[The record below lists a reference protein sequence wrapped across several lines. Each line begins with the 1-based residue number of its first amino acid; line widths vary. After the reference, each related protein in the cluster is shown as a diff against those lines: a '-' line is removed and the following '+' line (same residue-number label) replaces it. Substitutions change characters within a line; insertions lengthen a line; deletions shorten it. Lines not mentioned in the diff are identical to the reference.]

1 MSEAARWCGG
11 SGAPAR
17 GQVSFRL
24 TVPWPRALR
33 SLEHRNLRL
42 FFGGQAIS
50 LTGSW
55 MQSVAQGWLV
65 WRLTRS
71 PELLG
76 LVGFLSQLPVF
87 LFGVWAGALADR
99 FPRRTVVLVTQVNA
113 LTQAALLSAL
123 TFAGLVRPWHLMVLA
138 FMLGLSYAFEI
149 PARQALLGDIAGED
163 MPNALALNSSVVNG
177 ARVVGP
183 AVAGVLVAL
192 LGEGWCFALNA
203 VSFLG
208 TIRALLLM
216 DLPPQRAPSGRTRL
230 AGGLD
235 YAARTPYVRA
245 LLLALAISAFF
256 GLSYAALLPIF
267 AAEVLG
273 GGAGLYGTLQAC
285 AGGGALAGGVS
296 LLLRPGGLRGL
307 GRRVAVGASLL
318 GLGLLVVS
326 RSRAPALTGASLVV
340 AGFGYITQ
348 TAGTMTLLQGLAPVE
363 LRGRVMGLF
372 STLFIGMTPFGA
384 LLGGV
389 AARRLGAPATL
400 LAGSAVVLAAS
411 AALHLRLP
419 ALRRSLR
426 AGRVAAEVPPAGPPV
441 PPVPPLPTA

>member
-1 MSEAARWCGG
+1 
-11 SGAPAR
+11 
-17 GQVSFRL
+17 
-24 TVPWPRALR
+24 
-33 SLEHRNLRL
+33 
-42 FFGGQAIS
+42 
-50 LTGSW
+50 

-99 FPRRTVVLVTQVNA
+99 FPRRTVVLCTQVNA
-113 LTQAALLSAL
+113 LVQAALLAVL
-123 TFAGLVRPWHLMVLA
+123 TFGGWVRPWHILVLS

-149 PARQALLGDIAGED
+149 PARQALLGDVAGED
-163 MPNALALNSSVVNG
+163 MPNALALNSSIVNG

-183 AVAGVLVAL
+183 AVAGAL
-192 LGEGWCFALNA
+192 LALWGEAWCFALNA
-203 VSFLG
+203 VSFLA

-216 DLPPQRAPSGRTRL
+216 DLAPQRPPSGRTRL

-256 GLSYAALLPIF
+256 GMSYAALLPVF

-285 AGGGALAGGVS
+285 AGTGALAGGVS

-307 GRRVAVGASLL
+307 GRRVAVGASAL
-318 GLGLLVVS
+318 GLGLLVAS
-326 RSRAPALTGASLVV
+326 RSRVPALTGASLVV

-372 STLFIGMTPFGA
+372 SMLFVGMTPFGA

-400 LAGSAVVLAAS
+400 LAGSSVVLAAS
-411 AALHLRLP
+411 VALHVSLP
-419 ALRRSLR
+419 ALRRSLQAAR
-426 AGRVAAEVPPAGPPV
+426 AAAALPPASPLPPGS
-441 PPVPPLPTA
+441 PPAPPLPTA

>member
-1 MSEAARWCGG
+1 
-11 SGAPAR
+11 
-17 GQVSFRL
+17 
-24 TVPWPRALR
+24 
-33 SLEHRNLRL
+33 
-42 FFGGQAIS
+42 
-50 LTGSW
+50 

-113 LTQAALLSAL
+113 LVQAALLAVL
-123 TFAGLVRPWHLMVLA
+123 TFGGWVRPWHILVLS

-149 PARQALLGDIAGED
+149 PARQALLGDVAGED
-163 MPNALALNSSVVNG
+163 MPNALALNSSIVNG

-183 AVAGVLVAL
+183 AVAGAL
-192 LGEGWCFALNA
+192 LALWGEAWCFALNA
-203 VSFLG
+203 VSFLA

-216 DLPPQRAPSGRTRL
+216 DLPPQRPPSGRTRL

-256 GLSYAALLPIF
+256 GMSYGALLPVF
-267 AAEVLG
+267 AADVLG
-273 GGAGLYGTLQAC
+273 GGPGLYGTLQAC
-285 AGGGALAGGVS
+285 AGTGALAGGVS

-307 GRRVAVGASLL
+307 GRRVAVGASAL
-318 GLGLLVVS
+318 GLGLLVAS
-326 RSRAPALTGASLVV
+326 RSRVPALTGASLVL

-348 TAGTMTLLQGLAPVE
+348 TAGTMTLLQGLAPLE

-372 STLFIGMTPFGA
+372 STLFLGMTPFGA
-384 LLGGV
+384 LLGGL

-400 LAGSAVVLAAS
+400 LAGSSVVLAAS
-411 AALHLRLP
+411 VALHVRLP
-419 ALRRSLR
+419 ALRRSLQAAR
-426 AGRVAAEVPPAGPPV
+426 AAAALPPASPP
-441 PPVPPLPTA
+441 PPGSPPAPPLPTA

>member
-1 MSEAARWCGG
+1 
-11 SGAPAR
+11 
-17 GQVSFRL
+17 
-24 TVPWPRALR
+24 
-33 SLEHRNLRL
+33 
-42 FFGGQAIS
+42 
-50 LTGSW
+50 

-113 LTQAALLSAL
+113 LVQAALLAVL
-123 TFAGLVRPWHLMVLA
+123 TFGGWVRPWHILVLS

-149 PARQALLGDIAGED
+149 PARQALLGDVAGED
-163 MPNALALNSSVVNG
+163 MPNALALNSSIVNG

-183 AVAGVLVAL
+183 AVAGVLLAL
-192 LGEGWCFALNA
+192 WGEAWCFALNA
-203 VSFLG
+203 VSFLA

-216 DLPPQRAPSGRTRL
+216 DLPPQRPPSGRTRL

-256 GLSYAALLPIF
+256 GMSYGALLPVF
-267 AAEVLG
+267 AADVLG
-273 GGAGLYGTLQAC
+273 GGPGLYGTLQAC
-285 AGGGALAGGVS
+285 AGTGALAGGVS

-307 GRRVAVGASLL
+307 GRRVAVGASAL
-318 GLGLLVVS
+318 GLGLLVAS
-326 RSRAPALTGASLVV
+326 RSRVPALTGASLVL

-348 TAGTMTLLQGLAPVE
+348 TAGTMTLLQGLAPLE

-372 STLFIGMTPFGA
+372 STLFLGMTPFGA
-384 LLGGV
+384 LLGGL

-400 LAGSAVVLAAS
+400 LVGSSVVLAAS
-411 AALHLRLP
+411 LALHVRLP
-419 ALRRSLR
+419 ALRRSLQAAR
-426 AGRVAAEVPPAGPPV
+426 AAAALPPASPP
-441 PPVPPLPTA
+441 PPGSPPAPPLPTA

>member
-1 MSEAARWCGG
+1 
-11 SGAPAR
+11 
-17 GQVSFRL
+17 
-24 TVPWPRALR
+24 VPWPRALR

-42 FFGGQAIS
+42 FFGGQCVS

-55 MQSVAQGWLV
+55 MQSVAQGWLA

-76 LVGFLSQLPVF
+76 LMGFLSQVPVF

-99 FPRRTVVLVTQVNA
+99 FPRRTVVLCTQVNA
-113 LTQAALLSAL
+113 LVQAVLLAGL
-123 TFAGLVRPWHLMVLA
+123 TFSGLVRPWHLLVLS

-149 PARQALLGDIAGED
+149 PARQALLGDVAGED
-163 MPNALALNSSVVNG
+163 MPNALALNSSIVNG

-183 AVAGVLVAL
+183 AVAGGVVAL
-192 LGEGWCFALNA
+192 VGEAWCFALNA
-203 VSFLG
+203 LSFLA

-216 DLPPQRAPSGRTRL
+216 DLKPQRPPAGRTRL
-230 AGGLD
+230 AGGLE
-235 YAARTPYVRA
+235 YAARTPYVLA
-245 LLLALAISAFF
+245 MLLALAISAFF
-256 GLSYAALLPIF
+256 GMSYAALLPVF

-285 AGGGALAGGVS
+285 AGTGALAGGVS

-307 GRRVAVGASLL
+307 GRRVAVGASAL
-318 GLGLLVVS
+318 GLGLLVAS
-326 RSRAPALTGASLVV
+326 RSRLPALTGASLVV

-348 TAGTMTLLQGLAPVE
+348 TAGTMTLLQGLSPPE

-372 STLFIGMTPFGA
+372 STLFVGMTPFGA
-384 LLGGV
+384 LLGGL

-400 LAGSAVVLAAS
+400 LVGSSVVLAAS

-426 AGRVAAEVPPAGPPV
+426 AARAAAEIPPGP
-441 PPVPPLPTA
+441 PPVPPLPTS

>member
-1 MSEAARWCGG
+1 M
-11 SGAPAR
+11 
-17 GQVSFRL
+17 
-24 TVPWPRALR
+24 TWPHALR
-33 SLEHRNLRL
+33 SLRNRNLRL
-42 FFGGQAIS
+42 FFAGQSVSI
-50 LTGSW
+50 TGSW

-99 FPRRTVVLVTQVNA
+99 FPRRTVVLCTQVNA
-113 LTQAALLSAL
+113 LTQATLLAVL
-123 TFAGLVRPWHLMVLA
+123 TFSGLVRPWHLLVLS

-149 PARQALLGDIAGED
+149 PARQALLGDVAGED
-163 MPNALALNSSVVNG
+163 MPNALALNSSIVNG

-183 AVAGVLVAL
+183 AVAGVVVAL
-192 LGEGWCFALNA
+192 VGEAWCFALNA
-203 VSFLG
+203 LSFLG
-208 TIRALLLM
+208 TIRALLVM
-216 DLPPQRAPSGRTRL
+216 DLPPQRAPGGRTRL
-230 AGGLD
+230 AGGLE
-235 YAARTPYVRA
+235 YAARTPYVLA
-245 LLLALAISAFF
+245 LLLTLAISSFF
-256 GLSYAALLPIF
+256 GMSYAALLPVF

-285 AGGGALAGGVS
+285 AGAGALAGGVS

-307 GRRVAVGASLL
+307 GRRVAVGASAL

-326 RSRAPALTGASLVV
+326 RSRAPALTAASLVV

-348 TAGTMTLLQGLAPVE
+348 TAGTMTLLQGLSPPE

-372 STLFIGMTPFGA
+372 STLFVGMTPFGA

-389 AARRLGAPATL
+389 AAKRLGAPATL
-400 LAGSAVVLAAS
+400 LAGSSVVLISS

-419 ALRRSLR
+419 ALRRSLQAAR
-426 AGRVAAEVPPAGPPV
+426 AASAPPAPEPPPGS
-441 PPVPPLPTA
+441 PPTPPLPTA